1 MEMRTLGS
9 TNLRVSAVCMG
20 ASPLGG
26 MPLAYGYD
34 VDADTAR
41 ETVRRVFDS
50 PITFMDTSNNYSN
63 GESERRI
70 GDVIRE
76 RGGLPEG
83 FVLATKADP
92 APGAEEFTAQRV
104 RESFDESMER
114 LGLEHVP
121 LFYFHDPEYYPFEEI
136 VEPGGV
142 LDAMVALREEGL
154 VDYIGVAGAFIP
166 LLLQYLD
173 TDAFDVILNHN
184 AYTLVDQSANELIE
198 ATERKGTAFINAAP
212 FGGGI
217 LAQGPQKQPRYRYVP
232 ANEELTGRV
241 SAMQRLCEEF
251 DIPLAA
257 AALQFSLRDSRVG
270 STIVGMSKPERVEN
284 TLQLASLSIPDELWE
299 GLARI

>member
-9 TNLRVSAVCMG
+9 TALRVSAVCMG

-34 VDADTAR
+34 VDAHIAR

-50 PITFMDTSNNYSN
+50 PITFMDTSNNYSD

-92 APGAEEFTAQRV
+92 KPGAETLTADRI

-114 LGLEHVP
+114 LGLERVP
-121 LFYFHDPEYYPFEEI
+121 LFYLHDPEYYPFEEI
-136 VEPGGV
+136 AASGGV
-142 LDAMVALREEGL
+142 LDAMISLREEGL
-154 VDYIGVAGAFIP
+154 VDYIGIAGAFIP
-166 LLLQYLD
+166 LMLQYVD
-173 TDAFDVILNHN
+173 TDAFDVVLNHN
-184 AYTLVDQSANELIE
+184 AYTLVDHSANELID
-198 ATERKGTAFINAAP
+198 ATVQKGIAFVNAAP

-217 LAQGPQKQPRYRYVP
+217 LAQGPQQQPRYRYMP
-232 ANEELTGRV
+232 ANEQLTERV
-241 SAMQRLCEEF
+241 FAMQNLCKQY

-257 AALQFSLRDSRVG
+257 AALQFSLKDSRIG

-284 TLQLASLSIPDELWE
+284 ILHLSSLPIPEELWE